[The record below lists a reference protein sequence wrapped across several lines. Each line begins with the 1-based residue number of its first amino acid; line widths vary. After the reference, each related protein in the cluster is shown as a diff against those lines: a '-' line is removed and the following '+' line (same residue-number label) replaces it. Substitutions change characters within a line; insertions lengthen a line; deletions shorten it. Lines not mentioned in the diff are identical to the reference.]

1 MRAQGT
7 VKWFNTAYGFIEPS
21 GDGPDVFVHSSQVTE
36 MIDEGDTVEYE
47 PDVGPKGRPIAT
59 NVKLIKSA
67 PKKTQLEGGMKA
79 ESVSRLEENDK
90 PKKKRKKKKTKKGPG
105 RSIIGGENFPLTV
118 PITEISTESKVAELI
133 AHIDTSG
140 PILVTCMKG
149 DGLGPK
155 SASKSLLELQEIVTE
170 KVRKK
175 FPDNSVKLLDWPAI
189 ERKGARTSHPY
200 ITSLITAAVIVSSP
214 DSDLREDD
222 FQIALV
228 ESAYQLI
235 INKSKN
241 KWVILGDETGGLEE
255 FIGKPA
261 QTPAAMCWIVVPP
274 DTKLPPLA
282 QDFHGTESRD
292 KLHIPLKALIKN
304 KSVMCFTF
312 PFEQGTITKG
322 SGLGEDP
329 HLGLWQDTLP
339 LVIEM
344 ISNKIKKPV
353 NCDIFIEQ
361 VKLLEAGIGVIDAQI
376 TTLKS
381 ALNQRNNWNNINFE
395 QMWVLAKAPCEH
407 PWIGYPDALGH
418 TLREKP
424 IKGVI
429 ESNVDI
435 IRKRTISTPYR
446 QESLSGSIHTA
457 LMNTSRPLVF
467 LKGLSSISVE
477 DQWDYIRVFFSEA
490 IREATSNLK
499 AHHWQKLNKHMK
511 ESAANEQGQKATQL
525 IIENFDLESALEK
538 MSKPQDRFELFM
550 SMMGTANHMGD
561 TESAFKVSDMIEEL
575 REEPTKYEPGRD
587 RLLKYHNLFAGTFD
601 NVFDFDY
608 SIESLNQYLPSEL
621 EYEPIKVEREEDA
634 HYLGSKIVALGLR
647 NGPGNVEQ
655 AIDISDVV
663 RDYPSGDD
671 AHLARH
677 FIYLA
682 ELFMQ
687 QERNEDGFDVLRSR
701 IEESCSFSRDENYS
715 NGYYLA
721 SMLKASCLTGKG
733 EEEFRYAKD
742 FVIKRLRS
750 DSEGA
755 FPSQRIAYW
764 FTIWAQSL
772 ELIDQASEA
781 ITYLESMV
789 EKNWKAQN
797 VLGVIISC
805 ELLDLKH
812 RGLTEIDAETYL
824 ENVLEN
830 SHERTRKWVDGHKPS
845 EEDWLAPLNF
855 NYR

>member
-1 MRAQGT
+1 MTGSDDNSKRKKQLPKLCS
-7 VKWFNTAYGFIEPS
+7 VCEISKPLS
-21 GDGPDVFVHSSQVTE
+21 GWTSKTYV
-36 MIDEGDTVEYE
+36 DE
-47 PDVGPKGRPIAT
+47 
-59 NVKLIKSA
+59 KSTICKRCSEGKA
-67 PKKTQLEGGMKA
+67 PA
-79 ESVSRLEENDK
+79 
-90 PKKKRKKKKTKKGPG
+90 KKKRWGGERP
-105 RSIIGGENFPLTV
+105 IIGGKDFPLTV
-118 PITEISTESKVAELI
+118 PFTELSNENRVTDLI
-133 AHIDTSG
+133 AHIGKNG
-140 PILVTCMKG
+140 PILVSLMSG
-149 DGLGPK
+149 DKLPGY
-155 SASKSLLELQEIVTE
+155 ASPSILDSQKYVLEHVKNYFLNHNVT
-170 KVRKK
+170 
-175 FPDNSVKLLDWPAI
+175 LLDWPSI
-189 ERKGARTSHPY
+189 GRDGARTSHPF
-200 ITSLITAAVIVSSP
+200 ITHLKGAAVIVSPPDFELSP
-214 DSDLREDD
+214 ERDM
-222 FQIALV
+222 FYYALT
-228 ESAYQLI
+228 ESAHGMI
-235 INKSKN
+235 IKGSSNT
-241 KWVILGDETGGLEE
+241 WVILGDETGGFEE
-255 FIGKPA
+255 FLGRPA
-261 QTPAAMCWIVVPP
+261 PTPAAMCWIVVPP
-274 DTKLPPLA
+274 GTNLPPLA
-282 QDFHGTESRD
+282 QEFHGTELQD
-292 KLHIPLKALIKN
+292 KLHIPLKVLIEN

-339 LVIEM
+339 LVIET
-344 ISNKIKKPV
+344 ISNKIKGPV
-353 NCDIFIEQ
+353 NCDVFIEQ
-361 VKLLEAGIGVIDAQI
+361 VKELKAGIGIIDAKV

-381 ALNQRNNWNNINFE
+381 ALNLRSNWNNINFD
-395 QMWVLAKAPCEH
+395 QMWILAKAPCEH

-418 TLREKP
+418 TLRDKT
-424 IKGVI
+424 IQGVT
-429 ESNVDI
+429 ESDI
-435 IRKRTISTPYR
+435 ALIRKRTISTPYR
-446 QESLSGSIHTA
+446 QESLSGSIHTS
-457 LMNTSRPLVF
+457 LMNTSKPLVF

-490 IREATSNLK
+490 IREATSALK
-499 AHHWQKLNKHMK
+499 PHEWQNLNKHMK

-525 IIENFDLESALEK
+525 IIENVDLESALEK
-538 MSKPQDRFELFM
+538 LGKPQDRFELFM
-550 SMMGTANHMGD
+550 SMMGTTNHMGD
-561 TESAFKVSDMIEEL
+561 TESAFKVSNMIEEL

-647 NGPGNVEQ
+647 NGSGDVEQ

-663 RDYPSGDD
+663 RDYPGGDD

-687 QERNEDGFDVLRSR
+687 QERNNDGFEVLRSR

-824 ENVLEN
+824 KNVLKN
-830 SHERTRKWVDGHKPS
+830 SHESTRKWVDGHKPS